1 MTSVRTLNTLIS
13 ENKGGN
19 FLLIF
24 GILFLCFALLCT
36 GVYLYLY
43 FNGKQA
49 RKRIQYELNA
59 ESAIV
64 IDLEN
69 KKVRLINFKKLDNTV
84 MMEYSDFLQNFYEED
99 IKKFDKW
106 AKNLATGQILADSED
121 TVKLFSFCTCSKTK
135 KDFLKY
141 TYRLMFCCTKINK
154 EKKTLYL
161 NTHFLY
167 NLPIKDKKIFNKN
180 SLGIY
185 SIKEINQ
192 MYIQNTF
199 RYGVMFFVK
208 LYKKNNLPS
217 SFNEYEI
224 RYMLLNALCKKFK
237 KLRTHSYYY
246 VFSDND
252 PLELIAIRCKSNE
265 IGINAR
271 NISTVGKITNYIKRQ
286 IVYIEYLLEVKGFA
300 GFYDYVITASQI
312 SKLDKD
318 FTKSVD
324 MLDKLASI
332 AKEDKLKYLVY
343 KDEFGSSQNIE
354 DSYKAELAK
363 IIRLNLLT
371 VNFLPIYRI
380 ANVRVMNP
388 GYIALVEPKQSL
400 FKNMEEVKKVAIKY
414 EQVKDLTSLIVRDVV
429 PVFNDEKENLT
440 AKLGLLL
447 SVSQLEFM
455 VRSFPHMNG
464 TDDLNLIL
472 ILNNDD
478 LVFLENEKESEN
490 LKATFYNQIDV
501 LKARGYEI
509 YLKIEVGN
517 YILREKTYQMFD
529 GYFVVS
535 NLPSTIKLQS
545 RSVQDSYAL
554 YNKMLKLGKP
564 VVSYRAQSWQE
575 IELLVKRGVYSFATE
590 ILSEP
595 SSVLLPIKKKVSK
608 RLSDMYKK

>member
-1 MTSVRTLNTLIS
+1 MIS
-13 ENKGGN
+13 DNKGGN

-43 FNGKQA
+43 FNGQQA
-49 RKRIQYELNA
+49 RKRILYELNA

-84 MMEYSDFLQNFYEED
+84 IMEYSDFLKNFYEED

-106 AKNLATGQILADSED
+106 AKNLATGQIIADSED

-246 VFSDND
+246 VFSDNN

-271 NISTVGKITNYIKRQ
+271 SISTVGKITNYIKRQ
-286 IVYIEYLLEVKGFA
+286 NVYIEYLLEVKGFA

-388 GYIALVEPKQSL
+388 GYIAIVEPKQSL

>member
-1 MTSVRTLNTLIS
+1 MIS

-43 FNGKQA
+43 FNGQQA
-49 RKRIQYELNA
+49 RKRILYELNA

-199 RYGVMFFVK
+199 RYGVMFFIK

-388 GYIALVEPKQSL
+388 GYIAIVEPKQSL

-472 ILNNDD
+472 VLNNDD

-590 ILSEP
+590 TLSEP

>member
-43 FNGKQA
+43 FNGQQA
-49 RKRIQYELNA
+49 RKRILYELNA

-271 NISTVGKITNYIKRQ
+271 SISTVGKITNYIKRQ

-371 VNFLPIYRI
+371 VNFLPIYKI

-472 ILNNDD
+472 VLNNDD

>member
-1 MTSVRTLNTLIS
+1 MIS

-49 RKRIQYELNA
+49 RKRILYELNA

-199 RYGVMFFVK
+199 RYGVMFFIK

-371 VNFLPIYRI
+371 VNFLPIYKI

-447 SVSQLEFM
+447 SVPQLEFM

-464 TDDLNLIL
+464 TGDLNLIL

>member
-1 MTSVRTLNTLIS
+1 MIS

-43 FNGKQA
+43 FNGQQA
-49 RKRIQYELNA
+49 RKRILYELNA

>member
-1 MTSVRTLNTLIS
+1 MIS

-43 FNGKQA
+43 FNGQQA
-49 RKRIQYELNA
+49 RKRILYELNA

-271 NISTVGKITNYIKRQ
+271 SISTVGKITNYIKRQ

-371 VNFLPIYRI
+371 VNFLPIYKI

-472 ILNNDD
+472 VLNNDD

>member
-1 MTSVRTLNTLIS
+1 MIS

-199 RYGVMFFVK
+199 RYGVMFFIK

-472 ILNNDD
+472 VLNNDD

>member
-1 MTSVRTLNTLIS
+1 MTFVRTLSTLIS
-13 ENKGGN
+13 ENNGGN

-43 FNGKQA
+43 FNGQQA
-49 RKRIQYELNA
+49 RKRILYELNA
-59 ESAIV
+59 EGAIV

-84 MMEYSDFLQNFYEED
+84 IMEYSDFLKNFYEED

-106 AKNLATGQILADSED
+106 AKNLATGQIIADSED
-121 TVKLFSFCTCSKTK
+121 TVKLFSFCTCSKEK

-246 VFSDND
+246 VFSDNN

-265 IGINAR
+265 IGVNAR
-271 NISTVGKITNYIKRQ
+271 SISTVGKITNYIKRQ
-286 IVYIEYLLEVKGFA
+286 NVYIEYLLEVKGFA

-388 GYIALVEPKQSL
+388 GYIAIVEPKQSL

>member
-1 MTSVRTLNTLIS
+1 MIS

>member
-99 IKKFDKW
+99 IKKFDKR

-472 ILNNDD
+472 VLNNDD

>member
-1 MTSVRTLNTLIS
+1 MIS

-43 FNGKQA
+43 FNGQQA
-49 RKRIQYELNA
+49 RKRILYELNA

-84 MMEYSDFLQNFYEED
+84 IMEYSAFLENFYEED

-167 NLPIKDKKIFNKN
+167 NLPIKDKKISNKN

-388 GYIALVEPKQSL
+388 GYIAIVEPKQSL

-472 ILNNDD
+472 VLNNDD

>member
-43 FNGKQA
+43 FNGQQA
-49 RKRIQYELNA
+49 RKRILYELNA

-199 RYGVMFFVK
+199 RYGVMFFIK

-400 FKNMEEVKKVAIKY
+400 FKNMGEVKKVAIKY

>member
-1 MTSVRTLNTLIS
+1 MIS

-43 FNGKQA
+43 FNGQQA
-49 RKRIQYELNA
+49 RKRILYELNA

-246 VFSDND
+246 IFSDND

-371 VNFLPIYRI
+371 VNFLPIYKI

>member
-1 MTSVRTLNTLIS
+1 MIS

-49 RKRIQYELNA
+49 RKRILYELNA

-135 KDFLKY
+135 KEFLKY

-371 VNFLPIYRI
+371 VNFLPIYKI

-490 LKATFYNQIDV
+490 LKDTFYNQIDV

>member
-1 MTSVRTLNTLIS
+1 MIS

-43 FNGKQA
+43 FNGQQA
-49 RKRIQYELNA
+49 RKRILYELNA

-199 RYGVMFFVK
+199 RYGVMFFIK

-246 VFSDND
+246 IFSDND

>member
-1 MTSVRTLNTLIS
+1 MIS

-43 FNGKQA
+43 FNGQQA
-49 RKRIQYELNA
+49 RKRILYELNA

-84 MMEYSDFLQNFYEED
+84 IMEYSAFLENFYEED

-167 NLPIKDKKIFNKN
+167 NLPIKDKKISNKN

-388 GYIALVEPKQSL
+388 GYIAIVEPKQSL

-472 ILNNDD
+472 VLNNDD

-517 YILREKTYQMFD
+517 YILREKTYQIFD

-590 ILSEP
+590 TLSEP

>member
-1 MTSVRTLNTLIS
+1 MIS

-49 RKRIQYELNA
+49 RKRILYELNA

>member
-43 FNGKQA
+43 FNGQQA
-49 RKRIQYELNA
+49 RKRILYELNA

-199 RYGVMFFVK
+199 RYGVMFFIK

-388 GYIALVEPKQSL
+388 GYIAIVEPKQSL

-472 ILNNDD
+472 VLNNDD

-590 ILSEP
+590 TLSEP

>member
-1 MTSVRTLNTLIS
+1 MIS
-13 ENKGGN
+13 DNKGGN

-43 FNGKQA
+43 FNGQQA
-49 RKRIQYELNA
+49 RKRILYELNA

-69 KKVRLINFKKLDNTV
+69 KKVRLINFKKLDSTV
-84 MMEYSDFLQNFYEED
+84 IMEYSDFLKDFYEED
-99 IKKFDKW
+99 IKRFDKW
-106 AKNLATGQILADSED
+106 VKNLATGQILADSED

-246 VFSDND
+246 VFSDNN

-271 NISTVGKITNYIKRQ
+271 SISTVGKITNYIKRQ
-286 IVYIEYLLEVKGFA
+286 NVYIEYLLEVKGFA

-388 GYIALVEPKQSL
+388 GYIAIVEPKQSL
-400 FKNMEEVKKVAIKY
+400 FKNIEEVKKVAIKY

-455 VRSFPHMNG
+455 VRNFPHMNG

>member
-43 FNGKQA
+43 FNGQQA
-49 RKRIQYELNA
+49 RKRILYELNA

-84 MMEYSDFLQNFYEED
+84 IMEYSDFLKDFYEED
-99 IKKFDKW
+99 IKRFDKW
-106 AKNLATGQILADSED
+106 VKNLATGQILADSED

-246 VFSDND
+246 VFSDNN

-271 NISTVGKITNYIKRQ
+271 SISTVGKITNYIKRQ
-286 IVYIEYLLEVKGFA
+286 NVYIEYLLEVKGFA

-388 GYIALVEPKQSL
+388 GYIAIVEPKQSL
-400 FKNMEEVKKVAIKY
+400 FKNIEEVKKVAIKY

>member
-43 FNGKQA
+43 FNGQQA
-49 RKRIQYELNA
+49 RKRILYELNA

-84 MMEYSDFLQNFYEED
+84 IMEYSDFLKNFYEED
-99 IKKFDKW
+99 IKRFDKW
-106 AKNLATGQILADSED
+106 VKNLATGQILADSED

-246 VFSDND
+246 VFSDNN

-286 IVYIEYLLEVKGFA
+286 NVYIEYLLEVKGFA

-388 GYIALVEPKQSL
+388 GYIAIVEPKQSL

-595 SSVLLPIKKKVSK
+595 SSILLPIKKKVSK

>member
-49 RKRIQYELNA
+49 RKRILYELNA

-135 KDFLKY
+135 KEFLKY

-371 VNFLPIYRI
+371 VNFLPIYKI

-490 LKATFYNQIDV
+490 LKDTFYNQIDV

>member
-1 MTSVRTLNTLIS
+1 MIS

-43 FNGKQA
+43 FNGQQA
-49 RKRIQYELNA
+49 RKRILYELNA

-84 MMEYSDFLQNFYEED
+84 IMEYSDFLKDFYEED
-99 IKKFDKW
+99 IKRFDKW
-106 AKNLATGQILADSED
+106 VKNLATGQILADSED

-246 VFSDND
+246 VFSDNN

-271 NISTVGKITNYIKRQ
+271 SISTVGKITNYIKRQ
-286 IVYIEYLLEVKGFA
+286 NVYIEYLLEVKGFA

-400 FKNMEEVKKVAIKY
+400 FKNMGEVKKVAIKY

>member
-1 MTSVRTLNTLIS
+1 MTSVGTLSTLIS

-43 FNGKQA
+43 FNGQQA
-49 RKRIQYELNA
+49 RKRILYELNA

-84 MMEYSDFLQNFYEED
+84 IMEYSDFLENFYEED

-167 NLPIKDKKIFNKN
+167 NLPIKDKKISNKN

-388 GYIALVEPKQSL
+388 GYIAIVEPKQSL
-400 FKNMEEVKKVAIKY
+400 FKNIEEVKKVAIKY

>member
-99 IKKFDKW
+99 IKKFDKR

-400 FKNMEEVKKVAIKY
+400 FKNMDEVKKVAIKY

>member
-1 MTSVRTLNTLIS
+1 MTSIRTLSTLIS

-43 FNGKQA
+43 FNGQQA
-49 RKRIQYELNA
+49 RKRILYELNA
-59 ESAIV
+59 ESAVV

-84 MMEYSDFLQNFYEED
+84 IMEYSDFLENFYEED

-106 AKNLATGQILADSED
+106 AKNLATGQILSDSED

-167 NLPIKDKKIFNKN
+167 NLPIKDKKTFNKN

-199 RYGVMFFVK
+199 RYAVMFFVK

-237 KLRTHSYYY
+237 KVRTHSYYY
-246 VFSDND
+246 VFNDND

-414 EQVKDLTSLIVRDVV
+414 EQVKDLTSLIVRNVV

-472 ILNNDD
+472 VLNNDD
-478 LVFLENEKESEN
+478 LVFLENEKESGN

-545 RSVQDSYAL
+545 RSVQDCYAL

>member
-43 FNGKQA
+43 FNGQQA
-49 RKRIQYELNA
+49 RKRILYELNA

-371 VNFLPIYRI
+371 VNFLPIYKI

-447 SVSQLEFM
+447 SVPQLEFM

-575 IELLVKRGVYSFATE
+575 IELLVKRGVYSFAAE

>member
-1 MTSVRTLNTLIS
+1 MTSVRTLSTLIS

-43 FNGKQA
+43 FNGQQA
-49 RKRIQYELNA
+49 RKRILYELNA

-84 MMEYSDFLQNFYEED
+84 IMEYSAFLENFYEED

-167 NLPIKDKKIFNKN
+167 NLPIKDKKVSNKN

-388 GYIALVEPKQSL
+388 GYIAIVEPKQSL

-472 ILNNDD
+472 VLNNDD

-517 YILREKTYQMFD
+517 YILREKTYQIFD

-590 ILSEP
+590 TLSEP

>member
-1 MTSVRTLNTLIS
+1 MIS

-49 RKRIQYELNA
+49 RKRILYELNA

-121 TVKLFSFCTCSKTK
+121 TVKLFSFCTCTKTK

-199 RYGVMFFVK
+199 RYGVMFFIK

-472 ILNNDD
+472 VLNNDD

>member
-1 MTSVRTLNTLIS
+1 MIS

-43 FNGKQA
+43 FNGQQA
-49 RKRIQYELNA
+49 RKRILYELNA

-199 RYGVMFFVK
+199 RYGVMFFIK

-400 FKNMEEVKKVAIKY
+400 FKNMGEVKKVAIKY

>member
-1 MTSVRTLNTLIS
+1 MIS

-43 FNGKQA
+43 FNGQQT
-49 RKRIQYELNA
+49 RKRILYELNA

-84 MMEYSDFLQNFYEED
+84 IMEYSAFLENFYEED

-167 NLPIKDKKIFNKN
+167 NLPIKDKKISNKN

-388 GYIALVEPKQSL
+388 GYIAIVEPKQSL

-590 ILSEP
+590 TLSEP

>member
-49 RKRIQYELNA
+49 RKRILYELNA

-199 RYGVMFFVK
+199 RYGVMFFIK

-371 VNFLPIYRI
+371 VNFLPIYKI

-447 SVSQLEFM
+447 SVPQLEFM

>member
-49 RKRIQYELNA
+49 RKRILYELNA

>member
-1 MTSVRTLNTLIS
+1 MIS

-43 FNGKQA
+43 FNGQQA
-49 RKRIQYELNA
+49 RKRILYELNA

-84 MMEYSDFLQNFYEED
+84 IMEYSDFLQDFYEED
-99 IKKFDKW
+99 IKRFDKW
-106 AKNLATGQILADSED
+106 VKNLATGQILADSED

-246 VFSDND
+246 VFSDNN

-271 NISTVGKITNYIKRQ
+271 SISTVGKITNYIKRQ
-286 IVYIEYLLEVKGFA
+286 NVYIEYLLEVKGFA
-300 GFYDYVITASQI
+300 GYYDYVITASQI

-400 FKNMEEVKKVAIKY
+400 FKNMGEVKKVAIKY

-455 VRSFPHMNG
+455 VRNFPHMNG

>member
-43 FNGKQA
+43 FNGQQA
-49 RKRIQYELNA
+49 RKRILYELNA

-199 RYGVMFFVK
+199 RYGVMFFIK

-246 VFSDND
+246 IFSDKD

-414 EQVKDLTSLIVRDVV
+414 EQVKDLTSLIVRNVV

-595 SSVLLPIKKKVSK
+595 SSVLLPIKRKVSK

>member
-1 MTSVRTLNTLIS
+1 MIS

-99 IKKFDKW
+99 IKKFDKR

-400 FKNMEEVKKVAIKY
+400 FKNMDEVKKVAIKY

>member
-1 MTSVRTLNTLIS
+1 MIS

-36 GVYLYLY
+36 GVYLYSY
-43 FNGKQA
+43 FNGQQA
-49 RKRIQYELNA
+49 RKRILYELNA

-84 MMEYSDFLQNFYEED
+84 IMEYSAFLENFYEED

-167 NLPIKDKKIFNKN
+167 NLPIKDKKISNKN

-388 GYIALVEPKQSL
+388 GYIAIVEPKQSL

-447 SVSQLEFM
+447 SVTQLEFM

-535 NLPSTIKLQS
+535 NLSSTIKLQS

>member
-1 MTSVRTLNTLIS
+1 MFR
-13 ENKGGN
+13 KMGQ
-19 FLLIF
+19 
-24 GILFLCFALLCT
+24 
-36 GVYLYLY
+36 VY
-43 FNGKQA
+43 N
-49 RKRIQYELNA
+49 
-59 ESAIV
+59 
-64 IDLEN
+64 
-69 KKVRLINFKKLDNTV
+69 
-84 MMEYSDFLQNFYEED
+84 
-99 IKKFDKW
+99 
-106 AKNLATGQILADSED
+106 
-121 TVKLFSFCTCSKTK
+121 
-135 KDFLKY
+135 
-141 TYRLMFCCTKINK
+141 
-154 EKKTLYL
+154 
-161 NTHFLY
+161 H
-167 NLPIKDKKIFNKN
+167 
-180 SLGIY
+180 
-185 SIKEINQ
+185 
-192 MYIQNTF
+192 
-199 RYGVMFFVK
+199 VK
-208 LYKKNNLPS
+208 LYKKNNLSS
-217 SFNEYEI
+217 SFNEYDI

-246 VFSDND
+246 VFSDNN

-286 IVYIEYLLEVKGFA
+286 NVYIEYLFELKGIA

-388 GYIALVEPKQSL
+388 GYIAIVEPKQSL

-509 YLKIEVGN
+509 YLKIKVGN

-595 SSVLLPIKKKVSK
+595 SSIL
-608 RLSDMYKK
+608 

>member
-1 MTSVRTLNTLIS
+1 MIS

-43 FNGKQA
+43 FNGQQA
-49 RKRIQYELNA
+49 RKRILYELNA

-84 MMEYSDFLQNFYEED
+84 IMEYSAFLENFYEED

-167 NLPIKDKKIFNKN
+167 NLPIKDKKISNKN

-388 GYIALVEPKQSL
+388 GYIAIVEPKQSL

-535 NLPSTIKLQS
+535 NLPSTVKLQS

>member
-1 MTSVRTLNTLIS
+1 MII

-49 RKRIQYELNA
+49 RKRILYELNA

-265 IGINAR
+265 IAINAR